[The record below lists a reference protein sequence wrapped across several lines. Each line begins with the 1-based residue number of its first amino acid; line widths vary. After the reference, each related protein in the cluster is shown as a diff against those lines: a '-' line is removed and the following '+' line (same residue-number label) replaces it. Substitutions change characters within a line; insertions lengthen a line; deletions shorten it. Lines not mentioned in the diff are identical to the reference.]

1 CDYLFSVSTKAKYF
15 AEKPELFEKYRDER
29 LIRFS
34 IKRPDGKVGKVEIY
48 TENGELIFEQYKT
61 LKLV

>member
-1 CDYLFSVSTKAKYF
+1 MM
-15 AEKPELFEKYRDER
+15 R
-29 LIRFS
+29 LIRIS
-34 IKRPDGKVGKVEIY
+34 IKNDEGKVGKVEIY

>member
-1 CDYLFSVSTKAKYF
+1 TKAKYF

>member
-1 CDYLFSVSTKAKYF
+1 MRAYTQSLLYQLVGQTLTILSSNQT
-15 AEKPELFEKYRDER
+15 
-29 LIRFS
+29 
-34 IKRPDGKVGKVEIY
+34 GKVGKVEIY